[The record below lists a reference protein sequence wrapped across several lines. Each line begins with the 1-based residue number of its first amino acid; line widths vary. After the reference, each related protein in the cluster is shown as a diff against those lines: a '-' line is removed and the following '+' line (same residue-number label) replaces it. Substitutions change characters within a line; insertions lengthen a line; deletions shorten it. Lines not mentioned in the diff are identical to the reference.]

1 MTEPQ
6 THTEAQTGPQTEPQA
21 ATPAEPQTGAQ
32 AESQA
37 ESQTESQ
44 AATPVEP
51 QAEGQAGIA
60 EAPAPVGPAPAVN
73 RRKRVAVIA
82 LAAVAALLAGGGVW
96 AASALADADRTA
108 PTAYW
113 VEAGGK
119 LPSAQ
124 NAAPVPA
131 NELTG
136 KLLPLPSGFEPGPD
150 LGGDGHDF
158 YASGEKAAE
167 AFTEARKGLSDTER
181 KKRDDMLAD
190 LKLKGLAART
200 YAATGG
206 SMVVEIRLMQ
216 ADPKAVGAFSEVS
229 KKLLDLTGDDRD
241 APKVDGYP
249 DAKCSLLAVGERNKE
264 KLDSLYCVAVQGD
277 VLVSL
282 RAYGPKDQGL
292 SKLEATGFLKNQLS
306 RLKSPGESV

>member
-6 THTEAQTGPQTEPQA
+6 TEAQPEPQA
-21 ATPAEPQTGAQ
+21 GTADPAPETPAP
-32 AESQA
+32 
-37 ESQTESQ
+37 
-44 AATPVEP
+44 
-51 QAEGQAGIA
+51 AG
-60 EAPAPVGPAPAVN
+60 PAPVVN
-73 RRKRVAVIA
+73 RRKRAAVIA
-82 LAAVAALLAGGGVW
+82 AAVAGAVLLGGGIW

-119 LPSAQ
+119 LPSAE
-124 NAAPVPA
+124 NAPPVPA
-131 NELTG
+131 NDLTG
-136 KLLPLPSGFEPGPD
+136 KLLPVPSGFGPGPD
-150 LGGDGHDF
+150 QGADGNDYF
-158 YASGEKAAE
+158 ASGEKAVE
-167 AFTEARKGLSDTER
+167 TFKEARKGLSGTER

-190 LKLKGLAART
+190 LRLKGLAART
-200 YAATGG
+200 YAAAGG

-216 ADPKAVGAFSEVS
+216 ADPKAVGAFSEVT

-249 DAKCSLLAVGERNKE
+249 DAKCSLLAVGEQNKE
-264 KLDSLYCVAVQGD
+264 KIDSLYCVAVQGD

-282 RAYGPKDQGL
+282 RAYGPKEQGF
-292 SKLEATGFLKNQLS
+292 SKLEAAGFLKNQLS

>member
-1 MTEPQ
+1 M
-6 THTEAQTGPQTEPQA
+6 
-21 ATPAEPQTGAQ
+21 
-32 AESQA
+32 
-37 ESQTESQ
+37 
-44 AATPVEP
+44 
-51 QAEGQAGIA
+51 
-60 EAPAPVGPAPAVN
+60 PAVN
-73 RRKRVAVIA
+73 RRKRVVVA
-82 LAAVAALLAGGGVW
+82 AAVAGALLVAGGGVW
-96 AASALADADRTA
+96 AASALAGADRSA

-119 LPSAQ
+119 LPSAE
-124 NAAPVPA
+124 NAAPVPP

-136 KLLPLPSGFEPGPD
+136 KLLPVPSGFEPGPD
-150 LGGDGHDF
+150 LGGDGNDYF
-158 YASGEKAAE
+158 ASGEKAAE
-167 AFTEARKGLSDTER
+167 TFKEARKGLSNSDR

-200 YAATGG
+200 YASGGG

-249 DAKCSLLAVGERNKE
+249 DAKCSLLAVGEHNKE

-282 RAYGPKDQGL
+282 RAYGPKEQGL